1 MGVNE
6 IVIKEKGIR
15 VLIPNLIYENWEK
28 AAVEEIEAMMRQ
40 DFSGKEIVD
49 YVFESI
55 YGIGVELIPENTV
68 ETGKGF
74 FVIVDSKGM
83 RS

>member
-28 AAVEEIEAMMRQ
+28 EAVEEIEAMMRA

-68 ETGKGF
+68 DTAKGF